1 MDNNAAR
8 ELLPCPFCGHTGISF
23 IYSDTSKWGCA
34 QCQACGAQSPDVR
47 TQYHENNWYPEAQ
60 REWNT
65 RAALASNQPVAVDV
79 PLLKDAITLMTKSL
93 AGLLTDKN
101 FASYYAE
108 DHRKSTPRW
117 VLAKFAHDDQ
127 LRIAYV
133 NDINQYLNWIRNAT
147 EKVRALAPMREA
159 PTREDGG
166 CK

>member
-65 RAALASNQPVAVDV
+65 RAALASNQPVKLYNKPGETLQSID
-79 PLLKDAITLMTKSL
+79 DAE
-93 AGLLTDKN
+93 G
-101 FASYYAE
+101 
-108 DHRKSTPRW
+108 
-117 VLAKFAHDDQ
+117 
-127 LRIAYV
+127 
-133 NDINQYLNWIRNAT
+133 RN
-147 EKVRALAPMREA
+147 
-159 PTREDGG
+159 
-166 CK
+166 